1 MKTNFVIAVFAACTS
16 SLFAQNSLESDFF
29 RLAIPSGFPSPCYA
43 SASIGK
49 IFMEDNKLM
58 FCTDVSTSLA
68 AYSFWKGENDIY
80 YNGNVGISNGT
91 PTSSLHTI
99 EGRGTSWLVGEKI
112 GVGTITPTE
121 KVEVKDGKIRIENT
135 TDDKKWTWEY
145 ESSADRLTLTEMG
158 AGSRLMVTNDGNVGI
173 SLAPSN
179 LHKLTTSTLLLTGD
193 LTVEGGGVMRSTHNF
208 TPDKMFT
215 STFVVGS
222 GSTFT
227 INANDCN
234 TVSFTFPMGSGYSA
248 APSVAVGQRISGG
261 TADEKLIISTQTVSA
276 TGATAKFCNTTASNI
291 SLSNYTYSYMVVG
304 Q

>member
-1 MKTNFVIAVFAACTS
+1 MKTNFVIAVFL
-16 SLFAQNSLESDFF
+16 LFANGLYAQSNTLQPDFF
-29 RLAIPSGFPSPCYA
+29 TLAVVNNLPCSSPE
-43 SASIGK
+43 SIGK
-49 IFMEDNKLM
+49 IFMLQDKLM
-58 FCTDVSTSLA
+58 FCTNTSSSLA

-91 PTSSLHTI
+91 PTSSLHTV
-99 EGRGTSWLVGEKI
+99 EGRSTSWLVGEKI

-121 KVEVKDGKIRIENT
+121 KVEVKDGKISIENT
-135 TDDKKWTWEY
+135 TDNKRWQWEY
-145 ESSADRLTLTEMG
+145 ESAADRLSLIEFG
-158 AGSRLMVTNDGNVGI
+158 AGSRLMVKNNGDVGI
-173 SLAPSN
+173 GLAPANSY
-179 LHKLTTSTLLLTGD
+179 KLATSSMILTGD